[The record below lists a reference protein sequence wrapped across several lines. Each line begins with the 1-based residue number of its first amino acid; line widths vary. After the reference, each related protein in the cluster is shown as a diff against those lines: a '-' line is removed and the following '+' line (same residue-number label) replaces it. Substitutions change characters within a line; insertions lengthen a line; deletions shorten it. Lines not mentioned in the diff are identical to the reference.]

1 MPRYNYQCSEC
12 GHTCVIF
19 HLMDEKPPACPECET
34 EQSLVKQINAPFF
47 KLDNEN
53 KNQKVGELTKEYIEL
68 NREVLNEEKLNR
80 GTYDEN

>member
-12 GHTCVIF
+12 EHTCVIF
-19 HLMDEKPPACPECET
+19 HLMDEDAPACPKCEAQ
-34 EQSLVKQINAPFF
+34 ESLVKQINTPFF

-68 NREVLNEEKLNR
+68 NREVLNEEKLKR
-80 GTYDEN
+80 GTYDKN